1 MKYALYLP
9 NFGAE
14 HSARALAD
22 LALEAE
28 EAGWDGF
35 FLWDH
40 VINEAEGVPL
50 VDVWVAL
57 TAIAMNTTRIRLG
70 ATVTPLPRRRPWKLA
85 RETVTLDHLSKGR
98 LILGVGLG
106 VPVEYGTFGED
117 SDKKIRAAKL
127 DEGLEILAGLWKG
140 EPFEHHGQAYQVERT
155 TFRPPSLQQPRI
167 PVWVGGWW
175 PTKAPFRRAAR
186 WDGVIPLKL
195 SGDNLLTPRDVREV
209 RAFILRERTSQ
220 DPFDIAIIN
229 WTDSANPQKAA
240 EKVARY
246 ARAGATWWLESLY
259 NLQDSLAD
267 LRRCVRLG
275 PPKMGDETPTQDLS
289 ANLHKE

>member
-22 LALEAE
+22 LSGEAE

-57 TAIAMNTTRIRLG
+57 TAMAMNTSCIRLG
-70 ATVTPLPRRRPWKLA
+70 ATVTPLPRRHPWKLA
-85 RETVTLDHLSKGR
+85 RETASLDHLSKGR

-106 VPVEYGTFGED
+106 VPVEFDTFGQD
-117 SDKKIRAAKL
+117 SDNKARAAKL
-127 DEGLEILAGLWKG
+127 DEGLDILSGLWKG
-140 EPFEHHGQAYQVERT
+140 EPFEYHGQAYQIERT
-155 TFRPPSLQQPRI
+155 HFRPPCLQQPRI

-175 PTKAPFRRAAR
+175 PRKAPFRRAAR

-195 SGDNLLTPRDVREV
+195 KGDNLLTPQDVKAV
-209 RAFILRERTSQ
+209 KDFITQERTSTE
-220 DPFDIAIIN
+220 PFDIAIIN
-229 WTDSANPQKAA
+229 WTDPSDPVKAA
-240 EKVARY
+240 QKVARY
-246 ARAGATWWLESLY
+246 ERAGATWWLESLY
-259 NLQDSLAD
+259 TLQDSLEN
-267 LRRCVRLG
+267 LRRCIRLG
-275 PPKMGDETPTQDLS
+275 PPKL
-289 ANLHKE
+289 